1 MLLTWLVFI
10 AAIVLEILGSYMSVV
25 GLSSKSSLVLIILA
39 ISLDFSK
46 VITASVLYKNWKELN
61 FSFKLFL
68 VPTTLFLMVITS
80 YGAYAYLLQEFSKTT
95 ANGEQMAV
103 QIASLEEESKKLNTR
118 KMEIDSQIAA
128 VPPELITQKRR
139 LNAMFEKELVY
150 INERTIQLDREI
162 PSLKLNKMS
171 DNLQAGTLGSLAKA
185 WGTTTDQAAK
195 IIALMMVFVIDPLA
209 IVLLMVGNFLQI
221 KHENQK
227 NKKQLDSLSDE
238 EEENIDDNWIS
249 QQIIPTSHPLAQK
262 ARDILERHKKII
274 GKHAFDDD
282 VNNVELPTKN
292 NPNPQGLIYSGKF
305 PNTYVRRIN
314 DIVIQADAKGGLP
327 EVISELNRVKNIIK
341 NPPSGATWSNIL

>member
-1 MLLTWLVFI
+1 MLLTGLVFI
-10 AAIVLEILGSYMSVV
+10 AAIVLEILGSFMSVV

-95 ANGEQMAV
+95 ATGEQMAV
-103 QIASLEEESKKLNTR
+103 QISSLEEESNKLNTR
-118 KMEIDSQIAA
+118 KKEIDSQIAA
-128 VPPELITQKRR
+128 VDPSLVTQKRR
-139 LNAMFEKELVY
+139 LNTMFEKELVY

-162 PSLKLNKMS
+162 PALKLNKMS

-185 WGTTTDQAAK
+185 WGTTTEEASR

-221 KHENQK
+221 KNEK
-227 NKKQLDSLSDE
+227 EKIKKLASVSE

-262 ARDILERHKKII
+262 ARDILERHKKIV
-274 GKHAFDDD
+274 GKNAFDDEI
-282 VNNVELPTKN
+282 NNVELPTQN
-292 NPNPQGLIYSGKF
+292 NPNPQGLIYSGKL
-305 PNTYVRRIN
+305 PNTYVRKIN
-314 DIVIQADAKGGLP
+314 DIVIQADTKGGLP
-327 EVISELNRVKNIIK
+327 EIINELNRVKNILK
-341 NPPSGATWSNIL
+341 NPPPGATWSNIL

>member
-1 MLLTWLVFI
+1 MLLTGLVFI
-10 AAIVLEILGSYMSVV
+10 AAIVLEILGSFMSVV

-95 ANGEQMAV
+95 ATGEQMAV
-103 QIASLEEESKKLNTR
+103 QISSLEEESNKLNTR
-118 KMEIDSQIAA
+118 KKEIDSQIAA
-128 VPPELITQKRR
+128 VDPSLVTQKRR
-139 LNAMFEKELVY
+139 LNTMFEKELVY

-162 PSLKLNKMS
+162 PALKLNKMS

-185 WGTTTDQAAK
+185 WGTTTEEASR

-221 KHENQK
+221 KNEK
-227 NKKQLDSLSDE
+227 DKIKKLASVSE

-262 ARDILERHKKII
+262 ARDILERHKKIV
-274 GKHAFDDD
+274 GKNAFDDEI
-282 VNNVELPTKN
+282 NNVELPTQN
-292 NPNPQGLIYSGKF
+292 NPNPQGLIYSGKL
-305 PNTYVRRIN
+305 PNTYVRKIN
-314 DIVIQADAKGGLP
+314 DIVIQADTKGGLP
-327 EVISELNRVKNIIK
+327 EIINELNRVKNILK
-341 NPPSGATWSNIL
+341 NPPPGATWSNIL

>member
-1 MLLTWLVFI
+1 MLLTGLVFI
-10 AAIVLEILGSYMSVV
+10 AAIVLEVLGSFMSVV

-80 YGAYAYLLQEFSKTT
+80 YGAYAYLLQEFGKTT

-103 QIASLEEESKKLNTR
+103 KIASLEAESQKLNAR
-118 KMEIDSQIAA
+118 KREIDSQISA
-128 VPPELITQKRR
+128 VDPALVTQKKR
-139 LNAMFEKELVY
+139 LNAMFEKELAY
-150 INERTIQLDREI
+150 INERTIELDREI
-162 PSLKLNKMS
+162 PTITLNKMS

-185 WGTTTDQAAK
+185 WGTTTEQASR

-221 KHENQK
+221 KNEK
-227 NKKQLDSLSDE
+227 EKKSQLISVSE
-238 EEENIDDNWIS
+238 EEVSIDDNWIS
-249 QQIIPTSHPLAQK
+249 QSIIPANHPLAQK
-262 ARDILERHKKII
+262 ARDIVERHKKLA
-274 GKHAFDDD
+274 GKNAFDDEFNIID
-282 VNNVELPTKN
+282 LPTPN
-292 NPNPQGLIYSGKF
+292 NPNPQGLIYSGKL
-305 PNTYVRRIN
+305 PTSYVRKIN

-327 EVISELNRVKNIIK
+327 EIINELNRIKNILK
-341 NPPSGATWSNIL
+341 NPPTGATWSNIL

>member
-1 MLLTWLVFI
+1 MLLTGLVFI
-10 AAIVLEILGSYMSVV
+10 AAIVLEILGSFMSVV

-95 ANGEQMAV
+95 ATGEQMAV
-103 QIASLEEESKKLNTR
+103 QISSLEEESNKLNTR
-118 KMEIDSQIAA
+118 KKEIDSQIAA
-128 VPPELITQKRR
+128 VDPSLVTQKRR
-139 LNAMFEKELVY
+139 LNTMFEKELVY

-162 PSLKLNKMS
+162 PALKLNKMS

-185 WGTTTDQAAK
+185 WGTTTEEASR

-221 KHENQK
+221 KNEK
-227 NKKQLDSLSDE
+227 EKIKKLASVLE

-262 ARDILERHKKII
+262 ARDILERHKKIV
-274 GKHAFDDD
+274 GKNAFDDEI
-282 VNNVELPTKN
+282 NNVELPTQN
-292 NPNPQGLIYSGKF
+292 NPNPQGLIYSGKL
-305 PNTYVRRIN
+305 PNTYVRKIN
-314 DIVIQADAKGGLP
+314 DIVIQADTKGGLP
-327 EVISELNRVKNIIK
+327 EIINELNRVKNILK
-341 NPPSGATWSNIL
+341 NPPPGATWSNIL

>member
-1 MLLTWLVFI
+1 MLLTGLVFI
-10 AAIVLEILGSYMSVV
+10 AAIVLEILGSFMSVV

-46 VITASVLYKNWKELN
+46 VINASVLYKNWKELN

-95 ANGEQMAV
+95 ATGEQMAV
-103 QIASLEEESKKLNTR
+103 QISSLEEESNKLNTR
-118 KMEIDSQIAA
+118 KKEIDSQIAA
-128 VPPELITQKRR
+128 VDPSLVTQKRR
-139 LNAMFEKELVY
+139 LNTMFEKELVY

-162 PSLKLNKMS
+162 PALKLNKMS

-185 WGTTTDQAAK
+185 WGTTTEEASR

-221 KHENQK
+221 KNEK
-227 NKKQLDSLSDE
+227 EKIKKLASVLE

-262 ARDILERHKKII
+262 ARDILERHKKIV
-274 GKHAFDDD
+274 GKNAFDDEI
-282 VNNVELPTKN
+282 NNVELPTQN
-292 NPNPQGLIYSGKF
+292 NPNPQGLIYSGKL
-305 PNTYVRRIN
+305 PNTYVRKIN
-314 DIVIQADAKGGLP
+314 DIVIQADIKGGLP
-327 EVISELNRVKNIIK
+327 EIINELNRVKNILK
-341 NPPSGATWSNIL
+341 NPPPGATWSNIL

>member
-1 MLLTWLVFI
+1 MLLTGLVFI
-10 AAIVLEILGSYMSVV
+10 AAIVLEILGSFMSVV

-95 ANGEQMAV
+95 ATGEQMAV
-103 QIASLEEESKKLNTR
+103 QISSLEEESNKLNTR
-118 KMEIDSQIAA
+118 KKEIDSQIAA
-128 VPPELITQKRR
+128 VDPSLVTQKRR
-139 LNAMFEKELVY
+139 LNTMFEKELVY

-162 PSLKLNKMS
+162 PALKLNKMS

-185 WGTTTDQAAK
+185 WGTTTEEASR

-221 KHENQK
+221 KNEK
-227 NKKQLDSLSDE
+227 EKIKKLASVLE

-262 ARDILERHKKII
+262 ARDILERHKKIV
-274 GKHAFDDD
+274 GKNAFDDEI
-282 VNNVELPTKN
+282 NNVELPTQN
-292 NPNPQGLIYSGKF
+292 NPNPQGLIYSGKL
-305 PNTYVRRIN
+305 PNTYVRKIN
-314 DIVIQADAKGGLP
+314 DIVIQADIKGGLP
-327 EVISELNRVKNIIK
+327 EIINELNRVKNILK
-341 NPPSGATWSNIL
+341 NPPPGATWSNIL

>member
-1 MLLTWLVFI
+1 MLLTGLVFI
-10 AAIVLEILGSYMSVV
+10 AAIVLEILGSFMSVV

-95 ANGEQMAV
+95 ATGEQMAV
-103 QIASLEEESKKLNTR
+103 QISSLEEESNKLNTR
-118 KMEIDSQIAA
+118 KKEIDSQIAA
-128 VPPELITQKRR
+128 VDPSLVTQKRR
-139 LNAMFEKELVY
+139 LNTMFEKELVY

-162 PSLKLNKMS
+162 PALKLNKMS

-185 WGTTTDQAAK
+185 WGTTTEEASR

-221 KHENQK
+221 KNEK
-227 NKKQLDSLSDE
+227 EKIKKLASVSE

-262 ARDILERHKKII
+262 ARDILERHKKIV
-274 GKHAFDDD
+274 GKNAFDDEI
-282 VNNVELPTKN
+282 NNVELPTQN
-292 NPNPQGLIYSGKF
+292 NPNPQGLIYSGKL
-305 PNTYVRRIN
+305 PNTYVRKIN
-314 DIVIQADAKGGLP
+314 DIVIQADIKGGLP
-327 EVISELNRVKNIIK
+327 EIINELNRVKNILK
-341 NPPSGATWSNIL
+341 NPPPGATWSNIL

>member
-61 FSFKLFL
+61 LSFKLFL

-95 ANGEQMAV
+95 ATGEQMAV
-103 QIASLEEESKKLNTR
+103 QIASLEEESQKLNAR
-118 KMEIDSQIAA
+118 KKDIDSQIAG
-128 VPPELITQKRR
+128 VDPSLVTQKRR
-139 LNAMFEKELVY
+139 LNTMFEKELVY

-185 WGTTTDQAAK
+185 WGTTTEQASR
-195 IIALMMVFVIDPLA
+195 IIALMMVVVIDPLA

-221 KHENQK
+221 KQERAKAK
-227 NKKQLDSLSDE
+227 NQLDSFSE
-238 EEENIDDNWIS
+238 EGETIDNNWIS

-262 ARDILERHKKII
+262 ARDILERHKKIV
-274 GKHAFDDD
+274 GKHAFDDEI
-282 VNNVELPTKN
+282 NNVELPTQN
-292 NPNPQGLIYSGKF
+292 NPNPQGLIYTGKF
-305 PNTYVRRIN
+305 PNAYVRKIN
-314 DIVIQADAKGGLP
+314 DIIIQADAKGGLP
-327 EVISELNRVKNIIK
+327 EVINELNRIKNILK